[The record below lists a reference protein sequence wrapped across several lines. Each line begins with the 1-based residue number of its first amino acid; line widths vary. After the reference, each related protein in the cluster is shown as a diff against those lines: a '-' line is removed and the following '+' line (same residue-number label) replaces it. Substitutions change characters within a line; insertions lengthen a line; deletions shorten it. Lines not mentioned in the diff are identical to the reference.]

1 MNLMLLLVEKGLKI
15 LMINI
20 CKSIKRKYFN
30 EQKYRENSAEDKN
43 GKDQIRNYSTENCN
57 N

>member
-1 MNLMLLLVEKGLKI
+1 MLLLVEKGLKI

>member
-1 MNLMLLLVEKGLKI
+1 MLLLVEKGLKI
-15 LMINI
+15 LINI
-20 CKSIKRKYFN
+20 SKSIKRKYFN

-43 GKDQIRNYSTENCN
+43 AKYQIRNYSTENCN